1 MFISARLSWFFL
13 ATLLSTAIASA
24 QESRQQTQLGE
35 SRLYLDVVVTQKS
48 GPPLSGLERQDF
60 TVLDNKTPQTITS
73 FEAVSGR
80 EADLEVILVMDAVNT
95 SFDHLAY
102 ERGEIDKFLRAEGG
116 HLPYSTAV
124 AVLSDKG
131 IHFAG
136 DLSTDGNALSA
147 ALDGEQVGLRALGRA
162 GYFGATERLQ
172 LSVQALDTLASSLT
186 RFQGRNIIIWI
197 SPGWPLLLAMQPD
210 PKQERALFANVVNLS
225 TALFRARA
233 TLYSIDPMSA
243 SEGIVRDSTYEEF
256 LKGVTKPGQVH
267 PANLALQVLA
277 IQSGGLALPSS
288 NDIAHLLQECLADST
303 PYYEISL
310 EPPRVAKPNEYHH
323 LEIKVA
329 KPGLIARTRQGYYAQ
344 PLPPD

>member
-1 MFISARLSWFFL
+1 MIIGERLSWFFL
-13 ATLLSTAIASA
+13 ATLLSTAVASA
-24 QESRQQTQLGE
+24 QESRQQTPLGE
-35 SRLYLDVVVTQKS
+35 NRLYLDVVITQKS
-48 GPPLSGLERQDF
+48 GPPVSGLERQDF
-60 TVLDNKTPQTITS
+60 TLLDNKAPQTITS
-73 FEAVSGR
+73 FEAVSAR
-80 EADLEVILVMDAVNT
+80 EADLEVILVMDAVNA
-95 SFDHLAY
+95 SFDNLTY
-102 ERGEIDKFLRAEGG
+102 ERGQIDKFLRAEGG

-124 AVLSDKG
+124 AVLGDKG
-131 IHFAG
+131 IHFVG

-147 ALDGEQVGLRALGRA
+147 SLDREQVGLRALGRA

-172 LSVQALDTLASSLT
+172 LSVQALDTLASSLA

-210 PKQERALFANVVNLS
+210 SKQERALFANVVNLS

-233 TLYSIDPMSA
+233 TLYSVDPLSA
-243 SEGIVRDSTYEEF
+243 AEGIVRDTTYEGF

-303 PYYEISL
+303 HYYEISF

-323 LEIKVA
+323 LEIKLA

-344 PLPPD
+344 TLPPD